1 MTINRFSSRRQKLD
15 RTFICDRLQD
25 AQAYDRIAGYFSS
38 SMLEVAGEAIDSMTG
53 IVRVICN
60 SDLNIRDVEAAKSA
74 ANHALRREWCT
85 SNPEQKLL
93 NGHEDGKDRFAKLH
107 KLLRSGKMQVKVLPR
122 DKFGLLHGKA
132 GVITLANGRQT
143 SFIGSTNETYH
154 AWKLHYELLWE
165 DDAPESVQWV
175 QAEFNSLWNQPLAIA
190 LADFV
195 IEDIGRI
202 SQRTVIPSIEAWREL
217 EDPIAQAGATMIETP
232 VYRQEYGLW
241 EHQKYFVNLAFQAH
255 QKPHGA
261 RYILADIVG
270 LGKTI
275 QLACSAMLMALIGN
289 KPILILAPKP
299 LLWQWQA
306 EMKTLLD
313 LPSAVWNGKQ
323 WVDENSLDYPAIG
336 SAGIKDC
343 PRRIG
348 LVSQGIVTSKSEAA
362 EYLKQLQ
369 YECVIV
375 DESHR
380 ARRENLAAG
389 CEKEACEPNNLLRFL
404 FEISPRTKSL
414 LLATATPVQLNPVE
428 AWDLLHVLAQE
439 NEMVLGNAWS
449 NWRNAE
455 GALEMARGEKIFK
468 ENDPERDRQLWL
480 WVCNPLPASS
490 EHKTFAKIRRTLA
503 LKDTDFNAGMN
514 RWEKLRLGDKQE
526 IRNLADT
533 YGSQYNPFIRHIIRR
548 TREYLENTYDPETG
562 EPYLQPVRVQLFGE
576 NDSDAIALTPY
587 LKDAYAIAEEFCL
600 SVSQRMKGS
609 GFLKTLLLRR
619 VGSSIHAGM
628 ITAQKLLGSQEEL
641 DPEEE
646 EEDINKQKGS
656 EFADKISHEES
667 ILLEKFIQSLKVE
680 QDNDPKYTVVK
691 ELLSD
696 RGWLDLGCI
705 IFSQYFDSVWWLA
718 NQLTRDLPPQ
728 ELIGIYAGG
737 QKSGHIRNGEY
748 TRCDREKLKQMVQSG
763 EIRLILG
770 TDAASEG
777 LNLQRLGT
785 LINLD
790 LPWNPTRLEQRK
802 GRIQR
807 IGQNRETVYVY
818 NMRYKGSVED
828 RVRDLLS
835 DRLQSIHQ
843 MFGQIPDTLQTI
855 WIDEALGDREV
866 AKQTIDKLPDQH
878 PFEMKYNQI
887 QTKVNWESCTQVLD
901 SSDRKKVLLQSW

>member
-1 MTINRFSSRRQKLD
+1 MTINRFSSRRQQLD
-15 RTFICDRLQD
+15 RTFLCDRLQN
-25 AQAYDRIAGYFSS
+25 AQSYDRIAGYFSS
-38 SMLEVAGEAIDSMTG
+38 SMLEVAGEAINSMTG
-53 IVRVICN
+53 MVRVICN
-60 SDLNIRDVEAAKSA
+60 SDLNVRDVEAAKSA
-74 ANHALRREWCT
+74 ANYALRREWCA
-85 SNPEQKLL
+85 SEPEQKLL
-93 NGHEDGKDRFAKLH
+93 NGHEGGKDRFAKLH
-107 KLLRSGKMQVKVLPR
+107 KLLRSGKMEVKVLPR
-122 DKFGLLHGKA
+122 DKFGLVHGKA
-132 GVITLANGRQT
+132 GVITLADGRQT

-165 DDAPESVQWV
+165 DDAPEAVQWV
-175 QAEFNSLWNQPLAIA
+175 QEEFNSLWNHPLAVP

-217 EDPIAQAGATMIETP
+217 EDPIAQAGATIVETP

-255 QKPHGA
+255 QKSHGA
-261 RYILADIVG
+261 RYILADMVG
-270 LGKTI
+270 LGKTV
-275 QLACSAMLMALIGN
+275 QLAMSAMLMALYGD

-299 LLWQWQA
+299 LLWQWQK

-323 WVDENSLDYPAIG
+323 WVDENGLDYPAIG
-336 SAGIKDC
+336 SEGIKDC

-348 LVSQGIVTSKSEAA
+348 LVSQGIITSKSEAA
-362 EYLKQLQ
+362 EHLKQLK

-380 ARRENLAAG
+380 ARRENLADG

-428 AWDLLHVLAQE
+428 AWDLLQVLAQE

-455 GALEMARGEKIFK
+455 GALAMAR
-468 ENDPERDRQLWL
+468 
-480 WVCNPLPASS
+480 
-490 EHKTFAKIRRTLA
+490 
-503 LKDTDFNAGMN
+503 
-514 RWEKLRLGDKQE
+514 
-526 IRNLADT
+526 
-533 YGSQYNPFIRHIIRR
+533 
-548 TREYLENTYDPETG
+548 EY
-562 EPYLQPVRVQLFGE
+562 
-576 NDSDAIALTPY
+576 
-587 LKDAYAIAEEFCL
+587 
-600 SVSQRMKGS
+600 
-609 GFLKTLLLRR
+609 
-619 VGSSIHAGM
+619 
-628 ITAQKLLGSQEEL
+628 
-641 DPEEE
+641 
-646 EEDINKQKGS
+646 INKQKSS
-656 EFADKISHEES
+656 EFADKITQEES

-691 ELLSD
+691 ELLID

-718 NQLTRDLPPQ
+718 NQLTRDLSPQ

-737 QKSGHIRNGEY
+737 QKSGHIRNGLY
-748 TRCDREKLKQMVQSG
+748 TRCDRENLKEMVQSG
-763 EIRLILG
+763 EIRLLLG

-866 AKQTIDKLPDQH
+866 AKQTIDKFPEQH

-887 QTKVNWESCTQVLD
+887 QNKVNWESCTQVLD
-901 SSDRKKVLLQSW
+901 SSDRKQALLKSW

>member
-1 MTINRFSSRRQKLD
+1 MTINRFSSRRQQLD
-15 RTFICDRLQD
+15 RTFLCDRLQN
-25 AQAYDRIAGYFSS
+25 AQSYDRIAGYFSS

-53 IVRVICN
+53 MVRVICN
-60 SDLNIRDVEAAKSA
+60 SDLNVRDVEAAKSA
-74 ANHALRREWCT
+74 ANYALRREWCA
-85 SNPEQKLL
+85 SEPEQKLL
-93 NGHEDGKDRFAKLH
+93 NGHEGGKDRFAKLH

-122 DKFGLLHGKA
+122 DKFGLVHGKA
-132 GVITLANGRQT
+132 GVITLADGRQT

-165 DDAPESVQWV
+165 DDAPEAVQWV
-175 QAEFNSLWNQPLAIA
+175 QEEFNSLWNHPLAIA

-217 EDPIAQAGATMIETP
+217 EDPIAQAGATIVETP

-255 QKPHGA
+255 QKPQGA
-261 RYILADIVG
+261 RYILADMVG
-270 LGKTI
+270 LGKTV
-275 QLACSAMLMALIGN
+275 QLAMSAMLMALYGD

-323 WVDENSLDYPAIG
+323 WVDENGLDYPAIG
-336 SAGIKDC
+336 SEGIKDC

-348 LVSQGIVTSKSEAA
+348 LVSQGIITSKSEAA
-362 EYLKQLQ
+362 EHLKQLK

-380 ARRENLAAG
+380 ARRENLATG

-428 AWDLLHVLAQE
+428 AWDLLHVLAQD
-439 NEMVLGNAWS
+439 NEMVLGNSWS

-455 GALEMARGEKIFK
+455 GALAMARGEKIFK
-468 ENDPERDRQLWL
+468 DNDPERDRQIWT
-480 WVCNPLPASS
+480 WVCNPFPTAS
-490 EHKTFAKIRRTLA
+490 EHKTFAKIRRTLS

-514 RWEKLRLGDKQE
+514 RWDKLRLGDKQE
-526 IRNLADT
+526 IRNLSDT

-576 NDSDAIALTPY
+576 NDTDAIALTPY
-587 LKDAYAIAEEFCL
+587 LKDAYAIAEEFCQ

-646 EEDINKQKGS
+646 EEDINKQKSS
-656 EFADKISHEES
+656 EFADKITHEES

-691 ELLSD
+691 ELLID

-718 NQLTRDLPPQ
+718 NKLTRDLSPQ

-763 EIRLILG
+763 EMRLILG

-887 QTKVNWESCTQVLD
+887 QNKVNWESCTQVLD
-901 SSDRKKVLLQSW
+901 SSDRKQALLKSW